1 MLEVELSKLT
11 VETST
16 QSFLLQ
22 REVKA
27 DRTSLTSWTLFNTI
41 EKYFCLLGLTFHFE
55 LLYSENHSLKTV
67 RVAIDIK
74 YSFAENSSKYYI
86 VL

>member
-55 LLYSENHSLKTV
+55 LL
-67 RVAIDIK
+67 
-74 YSFAENSSKYYI
+74 
-86 VL
+86 